1 MSEFRAV
8 FHVLPKAKPLTN
20 AALAA
25 ALVFVWGGFSRPC
38 SAKPPYKHSLK
49 KLYGARLP
57 AALHQ
62 CTTCHQTKN
71 EAESPEEFDP
81 EYPPH
86 NVFGLRLKA
95 LGTAHETEES
105 EGAGE
110 SADIIARL
118 KQAAAEDADGDGTA
132 NELEILAG
140 RQPGRAGSVPSAE
153 ELAAATAARAAWQE
167 ETSRYA
173 WEPFQPVV
181 RPGVPQVANLDWVI
195 TPVDAFIADEYPRH
209 GLTPAPEAPP
219 HVLLRRVYLDLIGLP
234 PTREQLHGFLND
246 PAADRYERVVEQL
259 LASPQ
264 YGQRWGRHWMD
275 VWRYSDWAGWTDGK
289 QIRDSQPHIW
299 RWRDWIVDALNA
311 DRPYDSMVHAMLAAD
326 ELTPTLDADLPATGF
341 LVRNY
346 KMLSR
351 ETWLQETVEHTAK
364 AFLGVTLNCARCHDH
379 MYDPFSQ
386 EEYYRF
392 RAIFEPHNVRIDRL
406 PGQADTT
413 VDGLPRV
420 YDAEPAASTYL
431 FVKGDDRNPDKDRP
445 IAPAVP
451 EALGGHIQI
460 QGVPLPAAAHYP
472 GLQPHVQQQLNDAAA
487 AAVAKSQ
494 EQQAAS
500 QTALSAVEARVKE
513 LAALAQQG
521 VPAEEGKPDPSAE
534 LSAAELAVAAAR
546 RAHSAAELAVA
557 AAVAQQ
563 QSLTARIAADAA
575 KYAATVD
582 PNAAPLAAAASKA
595 ERQAVVAQA
604 AHESAVAENA
614 LADLEAK
621 FPAPDEA
628 AQKQIAEAR
637 QKRDAA
643 KEKLAMAVAAAEP
656 AAETYAPIVASYPA
670 ESTGRRAALARW
682 LTANENPLAAR
693 VAVNHI
699 WLRHFGQGL
708 VESVFD
714 FGQNGKPPTH
724 PALLDWLA
732 AEFMSPT
739 WQPATGQTATERT
752 ASGQPANSQAAI
764 SQATV
769 GQTATSQTVA
779 SQSASSDL
787 AQQSS
792 PTPWSM
798 KHMHRLLV
806 TSRVY
811 RLASTHDAAQSAL
824 DADNRYLARMP
835 ARRMEAELV
844 RDAVLHVA
852 GRLDLSA
859 GGADIDYAQG
869 LTVPRRSLYF
879 RHAAEKQMTFL
890 KIFDAAAVSECYRRK
905 SSVMPQQALALAN
918 SELTIAQA
926 RHLARSWNQAG
937 QTDPAEFVQAA
948 FEQILARTVSAAE
961 LEACLKFLESQ
972 AQRITVVA
980 SQETAATTDL
990 ADVSRPAADPAM
1002 QARESLIHVLINHH
1016 DFVTVH

>member
-1 MSEFRAV
+1 MSELWADV
-8 FHVLPKAKPLTN
+8 HDLPKSKPLTS
-20 AALAA
+20 AVLAA
-25 ALVFVWGGFSRPC
+25 ALVLVWSGLSRPC

-62 CTTCHQTKN
+62 CTTCHQTKE
-71 EAESPEEFDP
+71 EADQPEDFDP

-86 NVFGLRLKA
+86 NVFGLRLKL
-95 LGTAHETEES
+95 LGEVS
-105 EGAGE
+105 ERAGVP
-110 SADIIARL
+110 ADIIARL
-118 KQAAAEDADGDGTA
+118 KQVAAEDTDGDGTA
-132 NELEILAG
+132 NELEFLAG
-140 RQPGRAGSVPSAE
+140 RQPGRVGSVPSAE

-181 RPGVPQVANLDWVI
+181 RPGVPQVANPQWVI

-209 GLTPAPEAPP
+209 GLTPAPDAPP

-234 PTREQLHGFLND
+234 PTREQLHAFLND
-246 PAADRYERVVEQL
+246 PAVDRYERVVAQL
-259 LASPQ
+259 LASRQ

-311 DRPYDSMVHAMLAAD
+311 DRPYDSMVQAMLAAD

-406 PGQADTT
+406 PGQADTS

-445 IAPAVP
+445 ITPAVP

-460 QGVPLPAAAHYP
+460 QGVPLPAAAYYP
-472 GLQPHVQQQLNDAAA
+472 GLQPHVQEQLHEAAA
-487 AAVAKSQ
+487 AAVAKCQ
-494 EQQAAS
+494 EQKAAS
-500 QTALSAVEARVKE
+500 QTALLAAEARVKE
-513 LAALAQQG
+513 FAALVQQG
-521 VPAEEGKPDPSAE
+521 TAAEEGKPDPGAE
-534 LSAAELAVAAAR
+534 LSAAEQAAAAAR
-546 RAHSAAELAVA
+546 RAHGAAELAVA

-563 QSLTARIAADAA
+563 QSLVARIAADAA
-575 KYAATVD
+575 KYAATAE
-582 PNAAPLAAAASKA
+582 PNAALLAAGGSKA
-595 ERQAVVAQA
+595 ERQAAAAQA
-604 AHESAVAENA
+604 AHETALAENT

-621 FPAPDEA
+621 HPVQDEA
-628 AQKQIAEAR
+628 GQKQIAEAR
-637 QKRDAA
+637 QKREAA

-656 AAETYAPIVASYPA
+656 AAETYTPIVASYPA
-670 ESTGRRAALARW
+670 ESTGRRTALARW

-699 WLRHFGQGL
+699 WLRHFSQGL

-739 WQPATGQTATERT
+739 WQPASRQTAAGPAEV
-752 ASGQPANSQAAI
+752 SQPA
-764 SQATV
+764 
-769 GQTATSQTVA
+769 TSH
-779 SQSASSDL
+779 SANSDL
-787 AQQSS
+787 AQSS
-792 PTPWSM
+792 PAPWSM
-798 KHMHRLLV
+798 KHIHRLLV

-811 RLASTHDAAQSAL
+811 RLASTHDAAQTAL
-824 DADNRYLARMP
+824 DADNRFLARMP
-835 ARRMEAELV
+835 TRRMEAELV

-869 LTVPRRSLYF
+869 LAVPRRSLYF

-926 RHLARSWNQAG
+926 RQLARSWNQAG
-937 QTDPAEFVQAA
+937 LTDPAEFVQAA
-948 FEQILARTVSAAE
+948 FEQILTRTVSAAE
-961 LEACLKFLESQ
+961 LEACLRFLESQ
-972 AQRITVVA
+972 AQRIA
-980 SQETAATTDL
+980 AGALEETAATTDL
-990 ADVSRPAADPAM
+990 SDVSRPAADSAL